1 MTSKAHVPNSQ
12 RKYDLE
18 VDGITIIAHTPPKS
32 LGPNARDVANWTRNG
47 GKSKDDA
54 FMIDDDDEV
63 QEIFPTSSD
72 WLSRPG
78 ASWQTA
84 MNPEMTVSTTLA
96 FLPMDVSGATLEP
109 NSRSSDI
116 PNHEFESSSLEQP

>member
-1 MTSKAHVPNSQ
+1 MASEAHVPNSQ

-18 VDGITIIAHTPPKS
+18 VDGITITAHTPPKRW
-32 LGPNARDVANWTRNG
+32 GTNARDVANWTRNG

-54 FMIDDDDEV
+54 FMIEDDDEV
-63 QEIFPTSSD
+63 QEIYPTSSD

-78 ASWQTA
+78 TSWQIA

-96 FLPMDVSGATLEP
+96 FLPMGVSSATLGS
-109 NSRSSDI
+109 NSRSCDV